1 MIENEYSPLRKFV
14 AGFVNVTDEEWR
26 LHEAVLRRRNLKK
39 GEWIIKQGQI
49 CEYVSFINYG
59 CFRIYNIVKEEEVTT
74 DFRFEGHYITDYR
87 SFLTQQ
93 PSTEYIIALEDAEVI
108 ELHYND
114 MQTLYEK
121 VPSWQ
126 KYGRLIAE
134 FLYIKVT
141 ERAQSL
147 LFDSPEEL
155 YTRLMKERPKVI
167 ENMPQRYIASYLGIQ
182 PESLSRIRKRMMTQ
196 DGRDV

>member
-1 MIENEYSPLRKFV
+1 
-14 AGFVNVTDEEWR
+14 
-26 LHEAVLRRRNLKK
+26 
-39 GEWIIKQGQI
+39 
-49 CEYVSFINYG
+49 
-59 CFRIYNIVKEEEVTT
+59 
-74 DFRFEGHYITDYR
+74 ITDYR